1 MKRLIAVAA
10 LAVAALLGGA
20 GTALAHNVL
29 VNSDPAD
36 GAQLSVGPREIR
48 LTFDQPVR
56 SGAGYNTVNVVGPDG
71 TYWTDGEVRVEGN
84 SVFAPVRELGPAG
97 TYTVGYRILS
107 NDGHPVPGKVTFNL
121 TQAGNGTPAPA
132 PQNAEQPDQ
141 QQGESGGMPI
151 WPWIV
156 GAVIVVALGLVLAL
170 RLGKP
175 LTSAWTAGPTWRG
188 GGCPTGGLRSGGPS
202 RRGGGAGP

>member
-10 LAVAALLGGA
+10 LAMAALLGGA

-29 VNSDPAD
+29 VSSDPAD
-36 GAQLSVGPREIR
+36 GAKLSVGPSEVR

-56 SGAGYNTVNVVGPDG
+56 SGEGYNTVNVVGPDG

-84 SVFAPVRELGPAG
+84 SVTAPVRELGPAG

-107 NDGHPVPGKVTFNL
+107 NDGHPVPGKVTFEL
-121 TQAGNGTPAPA
+121 TQAGNGTPAEP
-132 PQNAEQPDQ
+132 PQNANQPDQ
-141 QQGESGGMPI
+141 SAESGGMPI

-156 GAVIVVALGLVLAL
+156 GAVVLVGLGLVLAL

-175 LTSAWTAGPTWRG
+175 KA
-188 GGCPTGGLRSGGPS
+188 
-202 RRGGGAGP
+202 

>member
-29 VNSDPAD
+29 VSSDPAD
-36 GAQLSVGPREIR
+36 GAKLSVGPSEIR

-56 SGAGYNTVNVVGPDG
+56 SGEGYNTVNVVGPDG

-84 SVFAPVRELGPAG
+84 SVTTPVRELGPAG

-107 NDGHPVPGKVTFNL
+107 NDGHPVPGKVSFEL
-121 TQAGNGTPAPA
+121 TQAGNGTPAEP
-132 PQNAEQPDQ
+132 PQNADQPAE
-141 QQGESGGMPI
+141 QGESGGMPI

-156 GAVIVVALGLVLAL
+156 GAVVLVGLGLVLAL

-175 LTSAWTAGPTWRG
+175 KA
-188 GGCPTGGLRSGGPS
+188 
-202 RRGGGAGP
+202 

>member
-10 LAVAALLGGA
+10 LAMAALFGGA

-29 VNSDPAD
+29 VDSDPKE
-36 GAQLSVGPREIR
+36 GAQLSVGPQQVR

-56 SGAGYNTVNVVGPDG
+56 AGEGYNTVNVVGPDG
-71 TYWTDGEVRVEGN
+71 TYWTDGQVKVEGN
-84 SVFAPVRELGPAG
+84 SVTMPVRELGPAG
-97 TYTVGYRILS
+97 TYTIGYRILS
-107 NDGHPVPGKVTFNL
+107 NDGHPVPGKVTFTL
-121 TQAGNGTPAPA
+121 TQPGKGTPAA
-132 PQNAEQPDQ
+132 PPQQADRPDQ
-141 QQGESGGMPI
+141 SAESGGMPV

-175 LTSAWTAGPTWRG
+175 KA
-188 GGCPTGGLRSGGPS
+188 
-202 RRGGGAGP
+202 